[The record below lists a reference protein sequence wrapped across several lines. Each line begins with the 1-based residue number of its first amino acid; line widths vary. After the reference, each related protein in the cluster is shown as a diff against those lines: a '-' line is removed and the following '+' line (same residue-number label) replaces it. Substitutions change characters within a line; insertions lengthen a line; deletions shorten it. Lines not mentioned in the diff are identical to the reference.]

1 MIHEQSRVPQVP
13 ARSTRLAMLASL
25 AVVLVHA
32 ASVWGY
38 PSLWWGDNGRWLH
51 ELDRVA
57 HGAVFYRDIFW
68 AFPPLAMWILGGL
81 TRIVGADLVQVW
93 TLTTLIAIA
102 IALAY
107 GAVVARLVPGR
118 LAALVAATGMV
129 LGAAYS
135 QQASAP
141 LALGM
146 YTPAVPVA
154 GLCLM
159 LQLVAFLRD
168 WERPS
173 LRAVIAVGVLGGLG
187 FLAKHDVWFA
197 CAWLTLAAGVFTA
210 PGAEGRSARVVA
222 AGGSFAIV
230 AGIGVGILAAQH
242 GVGALGDIFTGFGHV
257 DEFSGVNL
265 PDASQITV
273 ELAAFGLTAA
283 VTVVL
288 AWASGAWRGRR
299 ALLVFV
305 AAGALAV
312 VASALWLWQAER
324 IGREMLAH
332 APTFPTL
339 FEQALRPVAGSETA
353 RVRKAFGVFR
363 LQLLRHLIPLFVP
376 LAMLALLVAFRKRV
390 ADRRLWKL
398 VVILLVAGLALRA
411 RRMVS
416 FTEWS
421 VLMLEVPVYVTAATL
436 LWPSLRRSGALFFP
450 LGCAVLLVF
459 GARMHWR
466 YGYGVGSRRG
476 VQAAVETPRGSA
488 RLAPGLARDLSYIRH
503 LADAA
508 DPSGTRPLFA
518 FGYSGG
524 LSYFA
529 GRPSV
534 DPLTQGFRL
543 SLLPTPD
550 SAYRIAAA
558 QKGRLLLVDNTSYVD
573 GIPSARFAPWKWMP
587 EMLPNPYQRV
597 DRALFEKLREGCRE
611 VTLPG
616 ERSAIFTMYD
626 CAPSAAPT
634 PVPAQATTDSL
645 ATPQATPPA
654 TPPTAP
660 KESR

>member
-1 MIHEQSRVPQVP
+1 MNHEQSRVPQVP
-13 ARSTRLAMLASL
+13 ARSTRLAMLAAL
-25 AVVLVHA
+25 GVVLLHA
-32 ASVWGY
+32 AGVWGH

-57 HGAVFYRDIFW
+57 HGAVFYRDIYW
-68 AFPPLAMWILGGL
+68 AFPPLAMWLLGGL

-93 TLTTLIAIA
+93 TLTTLVAIS

-173 LRAVIAVGVLGGLG
+173 LGTAIAVGILGGLG

-197 CAWLTLAAGVFTA
+197 CAWLTLAAGAFTA
-210 PGAEGRSARVVA
+210 PGREGRVARLFA
-222 AGGSFAIV
+222 AGGSFAVV

-242 GVGALGDIFTGFGHV
+242 GVGALRDIFTGFGHV
-257 DEFSGVNL
+257 AEFSGVNL
-265 PDASQITV
+265 PDMSQIVV
-273 ELAAFGLTAA
+273 ELAVFGIALAIVCALAF
-283 VTVVL
+283 VTGASRSRTVLFALAGGVVL
-288 AWASGAWRGRR
+288 S
-299 ALLVFV
+299 V
-305 AAGALAV
+305 ATMAI
-312 VASALWLWQAER
+312 WLWQAER
-324 IGREMLAH
+324 IGRQMMEH
-332 APTFPTL
+332 APRLPTL
-339 FEQALRPVAGSETA
+339 FEMALQPVEGSA
-353 RVRKAFGVFR
+353 AVRVRKAFGVLR
-363 LQLLRHLIPLFVP
+363 LQMLRHLIPLFVP
-376 LAMLALLVAFRKRV
+376 LAMLALLVALRKRV
-390 ADRRLWKL
+390 EDRRLWNL

-421 VLMLEVPVYVTAATL
+421 VLMVELPVYVAAATL

-450 LGCAVLLVF
+450 LGCAVLIVF
-459 GARMHWR
+459 AARMHWR
-466 YGYGVGSRRG
+466 FGYGVGSRRG
-476 VQAAVETPRGSA
+476 VQEAVATPRGTA
-488 RLAPGLARDLSYIRH
+488 RLAPGLARDLAFIRH
-503 LADAA
+503 LADAT
-508 DPSGTRPLFA
+508 DPSGIRPLFS

-524 LSYFA
+524 LAYFA

-550 SAYRIAAA
+550 SAYRIVAA
-558 QKGRLLLVDNTSYVD
+558 QKDRLLLVDNTSYVD

-597 DRALFEKLREGCRE
+597 DRAFFEKLREGCRE

-626 CAPSAAPT
+626 CAPSVAP
-634 PVPAQATTDSL
+634 VAAQAAVDSL
-645 ATPQATPPA
+645 APPPA
-654 TPPTAP
+654 SP
-660 KESR
+660 KESQ